1 MTPVPPPQAP
11 APPIPPT
18 PPGQE
23 VSVTG
28 SLEGWDAI
36 ILLVCLAITIG
47 VLVWPLIKAVA
58 RRIEAGAGVADGRAE
73 LDALHDRIRR
83 LEEAQP
89 RMAELEERVDF
100 AERLLT
106 RAQET
111 QPDIPR
117 GELLARQQAGL
128 PPAGVADHEVR
139 QG

>member
-1 MTPVPPPQAP
+1 MAMLLQGPS
-11 APPIPPT
+11 PPIPPA

-28 SLEGWDAI
+28 SLDGWDAI
-36 ILLVCLAITIG
+36 VLLLCVIVTIG

-58 RRIEAGAGVADGRAE
+58 RRIEAGAALSDARAE
-73 LDALHDRIRR
+73 LEAIHERIRR

-106 RAQET
+106 RGQESSA
-111 QPDIPR
+111 DVPR
-117 GELLARQQAGL
+117 GELR
-128 PPAGVADHEVR
+128 
-139 QG
+139 

>member
-1 MTPVPPPQAP
+1 MFLLQAP
-11 APPIPPT
+11 TPPLPPA

-28 SLEGWDAI
+28 SLQGWDAV
-36 ILLVCLAITIG
+36 ILLLCVAITLG

-58 RRIEAGAGVADGRAE
+58 RRIEAGAGLADARTE
-73 LDALHDRIRR
+73 LESLHDRIRR

-106 RAQET
+106 RGQES
-111 QPDIPR
+111 QVDVPPR
-117 GELLARQQAGL
+117 ELR
-128 PPAGVADHEVR
+128 
-139 QG
+139 

>member
-1 MTPVPPPQAP
+1 MTVPQQAP

-18 PPGQE
+18 PGQE
-23 VSVTG
+23 VSVSG
-28 SLEGWDAI
+28 SLDGWEAI
-36 ILLVCLAITIG
+36 VLLVCVALTIG

-58 RRIEAGAGVADGRAE
+58 RRIEAGAGVADARAE

-106 RAQET
+106 RGQES
-111 QPDIPR
+111 QADIPS
-117 GELLARQQAGL
+117 GEPR
-128 PPAGVADHEVR
+128 
-139 QG
+139 